1 MRSQILFILILSC
14 LSLGLLAAEEKSK
27 KTKPVQEAPKVQ
39 KGYVP
44 KAEITIIEGTDSLVK
59 EYRINGQLRAI
70 KVTPTGG
77 FPPYY
82 LIDKK
87 GTGDFVKIG
96 PDMGE
101 EITVP
106 NWILIEWQ

>member
-1 MRSQILFILILSC
+1 MRSLILFIFVLSC
-14 LSLGLLAAEEKSK
+14 LSLGLLAAEDKSK

-44 KAEITIIEGTDSLVK
+44 KAEITIIEGKDSLVK

-70 KVTPTGG
+70 KVTPQNG

-82 LIDKK
+82 LIDKE
-87 GTGDFVKIG
+87 GTGQFVRMG

-101 EITVP
+101 DTIVP
-106 NWILIEWQ
+106 NWILLEW